1 VLFLNVHELELRKVR
16 FSLSMAPGQV
26 DLLDQ
31 RLRQAG
37 SLEVSG
43 GAEIAGSL
51 GEIRVHGHIK
61 GLIETDCDRCLEVT
75 AIALDGDFD
84 LLYQP
89 DVEAEGGQE
98 REISTD
104 DADVGFYS
112 GSGIELVDVI
122 REQILLWLPMHPV
135 CRDDCQGICPV
146 CGQNRNSQP
155 CRCHEEAV
163 DDRWLALK
171 KLRS

>member
-51 GEIRVHGHIK
+51 GEI
-61 GLIETDCDRCLEVT
+61 
-75 AIALDGDFD
+75 GDFD